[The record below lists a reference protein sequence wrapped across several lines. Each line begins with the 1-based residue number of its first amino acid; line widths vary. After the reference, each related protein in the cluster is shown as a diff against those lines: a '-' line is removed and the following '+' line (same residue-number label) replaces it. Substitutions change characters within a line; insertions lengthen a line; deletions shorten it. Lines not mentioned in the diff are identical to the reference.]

1 MRSGG
6 GLCRVSITVSLTG
19 YFRVGERSVTM
30 GAIDYLHAT
39 YRRHCCSEFAR
50 RARCDGLG
58 EISTVVITANC
69 AAGRERDCD
78 DGRVRREV
86 SVIGF
91 LKFLG
96 FWRPLSV
103 ATMVA
108 VGAGGWAAE
117 KAAGAATP
125 PRPLEWDALEKSV
138 TPAVGVVETQ
148 FEFKASNRSSQT
160 VEVIDARPSCG
171 CTIVD
176 LPETPWRLAP
186 GAKGTLRA
194 KVDFRGKH
202 GMFRKTVQVHTSAG
216 SQTLVLT
223 VNIPEAGEAER
234 RRNQELAA
242 ANRQAVFRGDC
253 ARCHAEPAA
262 GKRGQELFF
271 AVCTVCHLA
280 PLRASMVPDLLE
292 PKDSR
297 DAAYWRKWIGEGK
310 DGTLMPAF
318 AAAQGGPLTGEQIES
333 LVAFV
338 LERLPTEPT
347 KRP

>member
-1 MRSGG
+1 M
-6 GLCRVSITVSLTG
+6 
-19 YFRVGERSVTM
+19 
-30 GAIDYLHAT
+30 
-39 YRRHCCSEFAR
+39 
-50 RARCDGLG
+50 
-58 EISTVVITANC
+58 
-69 AAGRERDCD
+69 
-78 DGRVRREV
+78 
-86 SVIGF
+86 IGF

-96 FWRPLSV
+96 FWRALSV
-103 ATMVA
+103 GAMTVMGA
-108 VGAGGWAAE
+108 VGWAAE
-117 KAAGAATP
+117 KTAGAAVTP
-125 PRPLEWDALEKSV
+125 QLLEWDALEKSV
-138 TPAVGVVETQ
+138 TPAVGMVETI
-148 FEFKASNRSSQT
+148 FEFKASNRGPQT
-160 VEVIDARPSCG
+160 VEVIEARPSCG

-186 GAKGTLRA
+186 GASGTLRA
-194 KVDFRGKH
+194 KVDFSGKH
-202 GMFRKTVQVHTSAG
+202 GMFRKVVHVHTSAG

-234 RRNQELAA
+234 RRNQALAA

-292 PKDSR
+292 PKESR

-318 AAAQGGPLTGEQIES
+318 ADAKGGPLTAEQIES

>member
-1 MRSGG
+1 MNYA
-6 GLCRVSITVSLTG
+6 V
-19 YFRVGERSVTM
+19 VGKR
-30 GAIDYLHAT
+30 G
-39 YRRHCCSEFAR
+39 C
-50 RARCDGLG
+50 G
-58 EISTVVITANC
+58 
-69 AAGRERDCD
+69 
-78 DGRVRREV
+78 DGRIRREE
-86 SVIGF
+86 SVVGF
-91 LKFLG
+91 LKFPE
-96 FWRPLSV
+96 FWRALSV
-103 ATMVA
+103 VAMAALAA

-117 KAAGAATP
+117 KTPGATVT

-138 TPAVGVVETQ
+138 TPTVGVGETV
-148 FEFKASNRSSQT
+148 FEFKASNRGTQT
-160 VEVIDARPSCG
+160 VEVIEARPSCG

-186 GAKGTLRA
+186 GASGTLRA

-202 GMFRKTVQVHTSAG
+202 GMFRKAVQVQTSAG
-216 SQTLVLT
+216 SQTLILT

-292 PKDSR
+292 PKESR
-297 DAAYWRKWIGEGK
+297 DAADWRKWIGEGK

-333 LVAFV
+333 LVAYA